1 MYMPHEVKEVDL
13 LRRRAEA
20 RGYEFA
26 TPQAAAKIF
35 GKSLESVRLQGR
47 EGKLGRAVCVNLGV
61 KVYCYKISGCFDFWR
76 FKYPEILAELRMTG
90 FPFVL
95 ESDRDFVNVPCVI
108 LHTGPIISIGD
119 R

>member
-1 MYMPHEVKEVDL
+1 MNEVNEVDL

-26 TPQAAAKIF
+26 SPQAVSRIF

-47 EGKLGRAVCVNLGV
+47 EGKLGRSLRVNLGV
-61 KVYCYKISGCFDFWR
+61 PTYCYKVTGCFDFWR
-76 FKYPEILAELRMTG
+76 FKYTEILAELRMTG

-95 ESDRDFVNVPCVI
+95 EAYDDFTNVPVVI
-108 LHTGPIISIGD
+108 LHPEEIILLGD
-119 R
+119 RS